1 MTVYFLFITH
11 PSALNSLKAEER
23 TKTKGRYHFM
33 KYNMEPVSA
42 YKIMSRKFRQVASEE
57 EYIDVFSPI
66 LSKFDGLLAHYT
78 QNSPNAVETSR
89 DIRNLM
95 PLHPATALLATFYAR
110 EAGSASRSVF
120 EFLGDNKTI
129 REFLDSENIFL
140 NRHTITAD
148 YLWDY
153 VVDEFNENVAKF
165 GAVTER
171 FNTYRAQIEDAG
183 DVEYRVFKGILLLNA
198 LNNIA
203 NHDDV
208 TPSEENVLRLF
219 EGTPFSHLVP
229 TVLNLFDTRGYIQRA
244 PGNIFS
250 IQFTAL
256 PTKEIEDAKEQL
268 RTRDFKYISQ
278 ILNFNNAAAKEID
291 KLLINLCRPYS
302 FRFYSLDVNEY
313 TLLNKIENG
322 SKEAKGY
329 EIFLALLFG
338 KTPAEISQL
347 RDIAEKASA
356 DQRFKNTVFIV
367 FDAPLTEKSY
377 ERFIE
382 YQANAKIAQKFN
394 FTDQYNAHIK
404 NARKMVEDW
413 ISKEVRQV
421 NFYLYL
427 RGVSNAYSASKLTS
441 TLDRIIAP
449 QLFSFGPEGLDKC
462 VGKSKNFL
470 EERIYQKDCSAN
482 SQLQFKTRYSC

>member
-1 MTVYFLFITH
+1 
-11 PSALNSLKAEER
+11 
-23 TKTKGRYHFM
+23 
-33 KYNMEPVSA
+33 
-42 YKIMSRKFRQVASEE
+42 MSRKFRQVASEE

-129 REFLDSENIFL
+129 REFLDSENIFPKSSHYHRRLSFGIMWLTSLTRTSQNSVLSL
-140 NRHTITAD
+140 NDSTPTA
-148 YLWDY
+148 LKLRTP
-153 VVDEFNENVAKF
+153 EMLS
-165 GAVTER
+165 TE
-171 FNTYRAQIEDAG
+171 YSK
-183 DVEYRVFKGILLLNA
+183 EYSYSTR

-219 EGTPFSHLVP
+219 EGTPFSHLAP

-291 KLLINLCRPYS
+291 KLFINLCRPYS
-302 FRFYSLDVNEY
+302 FRFYSLMLMNIHCS
-313 TLLNKIENG
+313 TRLRTG
-322 SKEAKGY
+322 AKR
-329 EIFLALLFG
+329 
-338 KTPAEISQL
+338 Q
-347 RDIAEKASA
+347 KATKYSSHCFSV
-356 DQRFKNTVFIV
+356 R
-367 FDAPLTEKSY
+367 PLPKS
-377 ERFIE
+377 R
-382 YQANAKIAQKFN
+382 
-394 FTDQYNAHIK
+394 
-404 NARKMVEDW
+404 
-413 ISKEVRQV
+413 S
-421 NFYLYL
+421 
-427 RGVSNAYSASKLTS
+427 
-441 TLDRIIAP
+441 
-449 QLFSFGPEGLDKC
+449 C
-462 VGKSKNFL
+462 V
-470 EERIYQKDCSAN
+470 
-482 SQLQFKTRYSC
+482 T